1 MTTIESKEEDDGLGG
16 GMIGLIVVLLVV
28 AVALISLII
37 IRILCYMKLS
47 KTKKHA
53 KFEVETKAVEVD
65 LEVDLDKH
73 FEKVEATA
81 VLEDEGILE
90 SMHSARDPKDEP
102 NEADIDIS
110 SDRLIDNEPE
120 SKNIEVG
127 IHTKETPE
135 LEDEPTTVIN
145 NETESKNIEA
155 GIPTKET
162 PELED
167 TQKTLKEE

>member
-16 GMIGLIVVLLVV
+16 GMIGLIVVLVVV

-53 KFEVETKAVEVD
+53 KFEVETTAVD

-73 FEKVEATA
+73 FEKVDETA
-81 VLEDEGILE
+81 ALHDNEVVLE

-110 SDRLIDNEPE
+110 SDRLLDNEPE

-167 TQKTLKEE
+167 TQKTLKED

>member
-16 GMIGLIVVLLVV
+16 GMIGLIVVLVVV

-47 KTKKHA
+47 KTKKHS
-53 KFEVETKAVEVD
+53 KFEVETTAVD

-73 FEKVEATA
+73 FEKVEAAT
-81 VLEDEGILE
+81 VLLEDEGVLE
-90 SMHSARDPKDEP
+90 SMHSARDPKNEP

-110 SDRLIDNEPE
+110 SDRLIGNETEP
-120 SKNIEVG
+120 KNIEAG
-127 IHTKETPE
+127 THTNETPK

-145 NETESKNIEA
+145 NETESKNFET

-162 PELED
+162 PKLEE
-167 TQKTLKEE
+167 TQTTIVKD